1 MIMKKYISSIIIFF
15 VAYFILAVILEFGET
30 TSVILSLIAG
40 ALFYNS
46 RKDKAVSVQTSSID
60 DKNKDNMENDKEN
73 QNSDGEEELERDY
86 EFGGIWGA
94 KPRKGTEARQVQEEV
109 SRRKKIAEDKKVK
122 ELISELYF
130 SEIEHF
136 PSWIKTDHNRE
147 YVPSII
153 SKATERKEKNGKND
167 RDKKITEIILDGK
180 EYKFAFQENSFS
192 TPDGEYNTHGL
203 LELFT
208 DDKKVLAINASLEHS
223 DYDSKWS
230 PFGIE
235 AFIDG
240 DWIEDFQKLKKAKE
254 QDKKKRALKEAEDPE
269 KTEKLKRDFG
279 IE

>member
-1 MIMKKYISSIIIFF
+1 MKKYISSIIIFF
-15 VAYFILAVILEFGET
+15 VAYFILAGIFEFSET

-40 ALFYNS
+40 VLFYNF
-46 RKDKAVSVQTSSID
+46 RKGKAISMQTSTISHQN
-60 DKNKDNMENDKEN
+60 KNNMENNKEN
-73 QNSDGEEELERDY
+73 KNNESEEELERDY

-109 SRRKKIAEDKKVK
+109 SRRKKIAEDKKIK

-130 SEIEHF
+130 SNIEHF

-153 SKATERKEKNGKND
+153 SKATERKEKGGKND
-167 RDKKITEIILDGK
+167 CDKKITEIILDGK

-203 LELFT
+203 LELFVG
-208 DDKKVLAINASLEHS
+208 DKKVLAINASLEHS

-240 DWIEDFQKLKKAKE
+240 DWIEDFQKLN
-254 QDKKKRALKEAEDPE
+254 
-269 KTEKLKRDFG
+269 KL
-279 IE
+279 IS

>member
-1 MIMKKYISSIIIFF
+1 MKKYISSIIVFFIAYLVLVGIF
-15 VAYFILAVILEFGET
+15 EMGET
-30 TSVILSLIAG
+30 MGAILSLIGAG
-40 ALFYNS
+40 LFYNS
-46 RKDKAVSVQTSSID
+46 RKNKQAPSIQNVPTSTTEKTTEESEQ
-60 DKNKDNMENDKEN
+60 ENED
-73 QNSDGEEELERDY
+73 EELEKDY

-94 KPRKGTEARQVQEEV
+94 KPRKGTEAYKIQEEV
-109 SRRKKIAEDKKVK
+109 KKRKGIAEDKKVK

-147 YVPSII
+147 YVPVII
-153 SKATERKEKNGKND
+153 SKATERKEKGAKGD
-167 RDKKITEIILDGK
+167 REKKITEIILNNK

-203 LELFT
+203 LELFIA
-208 DDKKVLAINASLEHS
+208 DKKVLAINASLEHS

-240 DWIEDFQKLKKAKE
+240 DWIDDFRALKKAKE
-254 QDKKKRALKEAEDPE
+254 QDDKKRALKEAEDPE
-269 KTEKLKRDFG
+269 KAEKLKRDFG

>member
-1 MIMKKYISSIIIFF
+1 MKKYISSIIIFF
-15 VAYFILAVILEFGET
+15 VAYFILAMIFEFGET
-30 TSVILSLIAG
+30 TSVVLSLIVSI
-40 ALFYNS
+40 LFYNS
-46 RKDKAVSVQTSSID
+46 RKKKVESMQSLNINS
-60 DKNKDNMENDKEN
+60 KNKNNMTSDKEN
-73 QNSDGEEELERDY
+73 INDNEEEKLERDY

-130 SEIEHF
+130 STIEHF

-153 SKATERKEKNGKND
+153 SRATERKEKGEKND
-167 RDKKITEIILDGK
+167 RDKKITEIVLDGK

-203 LELFT
+203 LELFVG
-208 DDKKVLAINASLEHS
+208 DKRVVAINASLEHS
-223 DYDSKWS
+223 DYDSNWR

-240 DWIEDFQKLKKAKE
+240 DWIEDFQKLKIARE
-254 QDKKKRALKEAEDPE
+254 QDEKKRALKEAEDPE
-269 KTEKLKRDFG
+269 KTKKLKRDFG